1 MNLVANQMAN
11 LRVTNQMGK
20 ILGVRVLVES
30 LVADVVIFFE
40 FFFLFRSARA
50 ALLLAGRWEG
60 EFLIRICCSS
70 LERELDNEVEGEYR
84 F

>member
-40 FFFLFRSARA
+40 ILFSPPFRSRRVPPCRPLGGRIPNSN
-50 ALLLAGRWEG
+50 LLLLLGARVG
-60 EFLIRICCSS
+60 L
-70 LERELDNEVEGEYR
+70 
-84 F
+84 